1 MISLSRLEK
10 YRRCPC
16 HEDALLAGDL
26 EKLTPLSSAPSSA
39 FTYFISQNW
48 ETFGDDPHPDN
59 ARNTKLEWLKNLR
72 SHMQLPDSVADVWIW
87 WDVISIPQRNRR
99 EQVAAIKSLCYYT
112 TLCSRFIPLV
122 RDEDEWRRLYGE
134 AIGHPKF
141 PTAGTLRTYSGRGW
155 CRLEVVAALAP
166 KKFAGGGVLVTDA
179 WRPGPRNVRFRFHH
193 DPSDPG
199 VGPLVTSKLLANPA
213 LGNFTVAGD
222 RETIRPVLVK
232 LARRYAEYA
241 ASGSDVW
248 DATVDVHARPSWLKQ
263 LADVDPR
270 EVEHASLLPE
280 YLSLRLRPS
289 LHGRWTRPSGAPSSP
304 ASSRAE
310 SPASSRAQS
319 PTSSRAESPGALRHS
334 PRLAAPPPPAAWAA
348 VVVAPDDAAADCS
361 CFGGEPLK

>member
-1 MISLSRLEK
+1 M
-10 YRRCPC
+10 
-16 HEDALLAGDL
+16 
-26 EKLTPLSSAPSSA
+26 
-39 FTYFISQNW
+39 
-48 ETFGDDPHPDN
+48 
-59 ARNTKLEWLKNLR
+59 
-72 SHMQLPDSVADVWIW
+72 
-87 WDVISIPQRNRR
+87 
-99 EQVAAIKSLCYYT
+99 
-112 TLCSRFIPLV
+112 
-122 RDEDEWRRLYGE
+122 
-134 AIGHPKF
+134 
-141 PTAGTLRTYSGRGW
+141 
-155 CRLEVVAALAP
+155 
-166 KKFAGGGVLVTDA
+166 TDA

-289 LHGRWTRPSGAPSSP
+289 LHGRWRRPSGAPSSP

-310 SPASSRAQS
+310 S

-334 PRLAAPPPPAAWAA
+334 PRLVAPPPPAAWAA